1 MTAECN
7 LLQESGGT
15 PHRKLTSEAISRAAE
30 LVRIG
35 APMASVAQ
43 GIGVHRSTL
52 WEWIRAGTEPGAT
65 GLEADLADAITRAR
79 VEGEETLL
87 QRLHQLAEKGD
98 TRAATWLLSHSP
110 RWRDTW
116 SDAAQAR
123 REVQRTVQLFVAAL
137 EEEPS
142 LQPEQ
147 REKILLRARSKGLAL
162 AAEDCGEAD
171 LEAAPHGG
179 PGDRATG
186 AG

>member
-1 MTAECN
+1 
-7 LLQESGGT
+7 
-15 PHRKLTSEAISRAAE
+15 
-30 LVRIG
+30 
-35 APMASVAQ
+35 MASVAQ

-52 WEWIRAGTEPGAT
+52 WEWIRAGTKPGAT

-98 TRAATWLLSHSP
+98 TRA
-110 RWRDTW
+110 
-116 SDAAQAR
+116 
-123 REVQRTVQLFVAAL
+123 
-137 EEEPS
+137 
-142 LQPEQ
+142 
-147 REKILLRARSKGLAL
+147 KGLAL